1 MSRILKVAKQAVR
14 AAPSANIEAFTT
26 TRQFSSA
33 SGFEYKLPDLPYAYD
48 GLEPILPAHLMEIHH
63 SKHHATYVNNLN
75 ATLQKRQDAF
85 DKGDIEAVV
94 GFDGLIK
101 FNAGGH
107 INHSIFWT
115 NLAPQKDGGGVSPSG
130 PLLNAIN
137 DKFGSLEKFQEIFN
151 AKTAAVQGSGWG
163 WLVYSAEEKGIRIQT
178 TQNQDLVASLG
189 VVPLLTIDVWE
200 HAYYLEYENRRPDFL
215 KSIWQVVNWKNVEQR
230 YANAL
235 K

>member
-14 AAPSANIEAFTT
+14 TAPNIEAFATS
-26 TRQFSSA
+26 RQFSCSQ
-33 SGFEYKLPDLPYAYD
+33 SDFKLPDLPYAYD

-63 SKHHATYVNNLN
+63 SKHHAAYVNNLN
-75 ATLQKRQDAF
+75 VNLQKGQDAF
-85 DKGDIEAVV
+85 EKGDIEAVV
-94 GFDGLIK
+94 GFDGLVK

-115 NLAPQKDGGGVSPSG
+115 NLAPQKDGGGVSPTG
-130 PLLNAIN
+130 ALLIEIN

-163 WLVYSAEEKGIRIQT
+163 WLVYSPEEKGIKIIT
-178 TQNQDLVASLG
+178 TPNQDLVSSFG

-215 KSIWQVVNWKNVEQR
+215 KNIWKVVNWKNVEQR
-230 YANAL
+230 YVDACR
-235 K
+235 